1 MAPITRSMRPRTPPN
16 RVTKACESDTIKRK
30 DFYYAYDSR
39 EAGLSDRA
47 FFRDFG
53 INRSTGL
60 LWLRQRRILGSPAY
74 RRTRQYSSK
83 LGRPS
88 KLSKESYKMLVSP
101 SRNPVR
107 NQHYEAQIEFHKLDV
122 KPRTIQRN
130 LKRYT
135 EQGQRYKQAYVS
147 KTLSKKNRQERID
160 YGEEHKDK
168 TIEDFWQYIIFTDE
182 AHIDPT
188 STLQGY
194 ILREEGQR
202 YDSENI
208 QERGEKKG
216 VKLHIAAWINWHKK
230 ADKLEFY
237 NDEQD
242 SIIRP
247 KRPPRPRKT
256 MYESEDEFQ
265 HRLDEWNASLP
276 HEHDVKPKGNAMTQ
290 KYYCERLLPV
300 YIDAMHQFRL
310 QDPQDWLLQEDNDPS
325 HGSRKK
331 GLAQHLKES
340 NWVENLV
347 HPARSP
353 DLNPMEAVWNIL
365 KQRVGDMCLILLIN

>member
-1 MAPITRSMRPRTPPN
+1 
-16 RVTKACESDTIKRK
+16 
-30 DFYYAYDSR
+30 
-39 EAGLSDRA
+39 
-47 FFRDFG
+47 
-53 INRSTGL
+53 
-60 LWLRQRRILGSPAY
+60 
-74 RRTRQYSSK
+74 
-83 LGRPS
+83 
-88 KLSKESYKMLVSP
+88 MLVSP

-276 HEHDVKPKGNAMTQ
+276 HEHDV
-290 KYYCERLLPV
+290 
-300 YIDAMHQFRL
+300 
-310 QDPQDWLLQEDNDPS
+310 S
-325 HGSRKK
+325 
-331 GLAQHLKES
+331 
-340 NWVENLV
+340 
-347 HPARSP
+347 
-353 DLNPMEAVWNIL
+353 
-365 KQRVGDMCLILLIN
+365 QRVML